1 MDNPLV
7 QVDPGLAI
15 WTIFTFLVLAWALR
29 KFAWG
34 PLLKALD
41 ERRATI
47 QKSVDDAKKATAEL
61 QRVQEDSARLM
72 AEARAEA
79 AQILARSRADAD
91 RFREEMR
98 KKAQDDAAAIVA
110 NAEKNIQLETA
121 RAVSQLRAEA
131 VDLSVSIASKLL
143 RKNISAADNDAIIQD
158 ALTQFRKN

>member
-1 MDNPLV
+1 M
-7 QVDPGLAI
+7 
-15 WTIFTFLVLAWALR
+15 
-29 KFAWG
+29 
-34 PLLKALD
+34 
-41 ERRATI
+41 
-47 QKSVDDAKKATAEL
+47 
-61 QRVQEDSARLM
+61 QEDSARLM

-91 RFREEMR
+91 RFREDMR